1 MQKRQTYLVATDGSE
16 GSNAALAEATRLAE
30 RSGASLSLVYVREAP
45 LPVVGEPYYQRAL
58 SAELRRGR
66 EVLDSAAATA
76 EAAGIRTQIDLL
88 EGRPSER
95 IVELA
100 RNRDVDLIVVG
111 SRGRGAIGAALLGSV
126 SESVLHHADRPVLIV
141 RPSAEAVRR
150 AA

>member
-1 MQKRQTYLVATDGSE
+1 VAIDGSE
-16 GSNAALAEATRLAE
+16 GGEGAFAEAKRLAA

-45 LPVVGEPYYQRAL
+45 LPIVGEPYYQRAL
-58 SAELRRGR
+58 SAEVRRGR

-111 SRGRGAIGAALLGSV
+111 SRGRGALAAAVLGSV
-126 SESVLHHADRPVLIV
+126 SDSILQHADRPVLIV
-141 RPSAEAVRR
+141 RPPGQAGRR

>member
-16 GSNAALAEATRLAE
+16 GSNAALAEATWLAE